1 MQRKR
6 KPRRDSEKCSIVNR
20 TVSFNIEDPFQLQL
34 LESVDSWTNFSGSV
48 KRLIA
53 AALVDVLTDG
63 SQTQALSSRTQ
74 QELISNGSV
83 DDKVFDSEP
92 WDPSDL
98 F

>member
-20 TVSFNIEDPFQLQL
+20 TVSFNIEDPFQLYL
-34 LESVDSWTNFSGSV
+34 LEAVDSWTNFSGSV
-48 KRLIA
+48 KRLISA
-53 AALVDVLTDG
+53 
-63 SQTQALSSRTQ
+63 ALSSSSRAETQ
-74 QELISNGSV
+74 TLVLDAESSHTSISNGSMSDSSV
-83 DDKVFDSEP
+83 DAEP